1 MIFRKLLYYNYIM
14 KTLQKLFGILVMIT
28 SVINFVQP
36 MSAQTVWK
44 VEPTSKIKFTIKN
57 AGIAVDGKFKTFTAD
72 IKFDP
77 EHLDKSQIEGSI
89 DVNSIDTGIGS
100 RDKHLRSDDYFDV
113 PKYPKITFKSEQ
125 IFKYEGNY
133 VARGKLTIKNVTKEL
148 LIPIHFTP
156 KEGNKAH
163 FKSTILLNRID
174 YGVGGKSM
182 MMSDELTATLEIEVS
197 K

>member
-1 MIFRKLLYYNYIM
+1 M
-14 KTLQKLFGILVMIT
+14 KTLYNLYSTLILITGIM
-28 SVINFVQP
+28 SFNF
-36 MSAQTVWK
+36 SAFAQTTWK
-44 VEPTSKIKFTIKN
+44 VETGSEIKFTIKN
-57 AGIAVDGKFKTFTAD
+57 AGISVDGKFKTFTAD

-77 EHLDKSQIEGSI
+77 DHLDKSQIEGTI

-100 RDKHLRSDDYFDV
+100 RDKHLRSEDYFEV
-113 PKYPKITFKSEQ
+113 TKYPKITFKSEQ

-133 VARGKLTIKNVTKEL
+133 VARGKLTIKNVTKEI

-163 FKSTILLNRID
+163 FKSTVLLNRID
-174 YGVGGKSM
+174 YGVGGKSL
-182 MMSDELTATLEIEVS
+182 MMSDELTAILEIEAT